1 MHKQLVREP
10 MLVVSLGEHAV
21 NQEVVVKWVSSLC
34 WFLRDNPVQ
43 PHFFNYLVFNASH
56 EFLNA
61 DLKQVEYII
70 WLYLGVEVSTIFE
83 SVLDLK
89 QLLQVLVDIKSVVDA
104 VEAKL
109 KILLQ
114 LTLLC

>member
-21 NQEVVVKWVSSLC
+21 NQEVVVKWVSSLR

-43 PHFFNYLVFNASH
+43 SHFFNYLVFNTSH
-56 EFLNA
+56 EFLDT

-70 WLYLGVEVSTIFE
+70 WLYLGVEVSAIFE

-89 QLLQVLVDIKSVVDA
+89 QLLQVLVDIKSVVNA
-104 VEAKL
+104 VEAEL